1 MAADPDPFVSFAPGG
16 PWHRRQR
23 DSSWVVARAVGSP
36 ALVAEWIA
44 ACCRETRQAVAAAA
58 EAGATTAAAPA
69 VPPSVTHMACLFPR
83 LLAAEAY
90 QPLLLRHAAALLDTL
105 DALLELF
112 VRWHRSGGRAAPAE
126 GTALLSLA
134 TLLFVCRG
142 GGEGA
147 EEGRGALFV
156 ERYVDGSGT
165 AAAEKRNALLL
176 QAVDSAFD
184 VILDRERDDG
194 AAAADARGVHEL
206 VGAACL
212 LVSTA
217 ATCVERLRTVDAES
231 TLPPPPSFL
240 EGILGCSGA
249 SATLLAK
256 SLIEHVN
263 DVMSVDAAAP
273 GGGSGSGNPAACA
286 EGTSS
291 TETAAESGS
300 GGGSEAPPAAPSFFA
315 SFSLP
320 AFYTVGRGAA
330 SSVSAAAAAAAALS
344 RGGSAE
350 VRCCAASSRQ
360 LADQPLVLLLL
371 LLNHDPDVVGGLADS
386 AVLAGGARIS
396 FDGVAPIDIAARSP
410 TAAAAQHGSA
420 AVSPASSPSCLGG
433 SFTRAGGARSEHLQA
448 ALANIGG
455 DEQPAQSDGDDDDD
469 DASSPPP
476 PTSPPAA
483 AAAATAAVAVAGRGL
498 MSYIPLPP
506 LFGAGS
512 DEKPAEGEE
521 EGADGGKAD
530 ELPPPQFLCDLLDHL
545 VKTVATYRLERGI
558 DQLGRATAAPS
569 AKASRANHAP
579 PPPPPPSKPAAD
591 STNLSVSPTYSDLQ
605 SGYGSAVWSDN
616 NELSFPPHG
625 APPSAATATVAAEEA
640 PPSAALAAPT
650 TEAFAEVPQE
660 AAPTLPQ
667 QRDRLPSAV
676 AAAAAAAAAVP
687 PQPQPDLR
695 PVHTVSSAQA
705 AAACVALSLLSQNAA
720 AAKRL
725 SQRLAELLL
734 FREDGDE
741 VFAAAL
747 SDVVHN
753 VVLLAAE
760 ELPEVGVRG
769 VVVLAVRHTLRY
781 RATLGQKA
789 AYPLSRVLPA
799 VLCLLRSSPHAAA
812 AAMLLLADAAAF
824 GRRAHLRIVYLRIDG
839 GAESGALPAHAF
851 DADGDLIRVEAQSN
865 AAAYSDPSRPS
876 AESIYD
882 ALASIFV
889 LIDVC
894 QRSARRQQASA
905 AAAPAGES
913 TAGAVAGAL
922 TTTAQ
927 THLAEWCSVVRS
939 GFAYLSSLPPRL
951 SDVAAE
957 YFQGDFPIDELR
969 SELPCTPVWRAVVR
983 ATHIPSSFPSVILPS
998 QQHVRQSYAAPPFAD
1013 VITGFMWSA
1022 ATEYHLP
1029 VRSSGMGGV
1038 QCDYT
1043 SNLRRVCTLIC
1054 VPFPRAP
1061 PPSPQVLPGG
1071 DTPVQRCRL
1080 HLVPCTTQGSP
1091 PRSV

>member
-1 MAADPDPFVSFAPGG
+1 MTADPDPFANFAPGG

-44 ACCRETRQAVAAAA
+44 ACGREARQAVAAAA
-58 EAGATTAAAPA
+58 ESGATTAA
-69 VPPSVTHMACLFPR
+69 VPSSVSYMACLFPR

-90 QPLLLRHAAALLDTL
+90 QPLLLQHAATLLDTL
-105 DALLELF
+105 DSLLELF

-142 GGEGA
+142 GSEGA
-147 EEGRGALFV
+147 EGGRGALFV

-184 VILDRERDDG
+184 VILDRETGHDG
-194 AAAADARGVHEL
+194 AAASGARGVHEL
-206 VGAACL
+206 VSAACL

-217 ATCVERLRTVDAES
+217 ATCVERLRAVDAES

-263 DVMSVDAAAP
+263 DVMSVDAAGP
-273 GGGSGSGNPAACA
+273 GGDGNPAACA
-286 EGTSS
+286 EGASSS
-291 TETAAESGS
+291 TQTAAESAGVGG
-300 GGGSEAPPAAPSFFA
+300 GGGSEAPSAAPSFFA

-320 AFYTVGRGAA
+320 AFYAVGREAA

-344 RGGSAE
+344 PGGSAE

-410 TAAAAQHGSA
+410 TAAAAAQHGSA

-455 DEQPAQSDGDDDDD
+455 DEEPAQSDDGDDDDD
-469 DASSPPP
+469 DTPPSPPP
-476 PTSPPAA
+476 PASPPAA
-483 AAAATAAVAVAGRGL
+483 AATETAAVAGAGLGL

-521 EGADGGKAD
+521 DGKDGGKTTAD
-530 ELPPPQFLCDLLDHL
+530 ELAPPQFLCDLLDHL
-545 VKTVATYRLERGI
+545 VKTVATYRLERGL
-558 DQLGRATAAPS
+558 DQLGRATAPS
-569 AKASRANHAP
+569 AKPSRTGRAA

-591 STNLSVSPTYSDLQ
+591 SANLSVSPTYSDLQ

-625 APPSAATATVAAEEA
+625 APPSAATVAVAAEEA
-640 PPSAALAAPT
+640 APAVVPADPST
-650 TEAFAEVPQE
+650 DAFAEVPQE
-660 AAPTLPQ
+660 AAVPTLPQ
-667 QRDRLPSAV
+667 QRDRPPSAAAASAV
-676 AAAAAAAAAVP
+676 AAAP

-705 AAACVALSLLSQNAA
+705 AAACVTLSLLSQNAA

-725 SQRLAELLL
+725 SQRLSELLL

-741 VFAAAL
+741 VLAAAL

-753 VVLLAAE
+753 VVLLSAE
-760 ELPEVGVRG
+760 ELPEAGVRG

-781 RATLGQKA
+781 RATLGQRA
-789 AYPLSRVLPA
+789 SYPLSRVLPA

-905 AAAPAGES
+905 APAPAGES

-969 SELPCTPVWRAVVR
+969 SELPCTPQ
-983 ATHIPSSFPSVILPS
+983 HI
-998 QQHVRQSYAAPPFAD
+998 RQSYAAPPFAD
-1013 VITGFMWSA
+1013 AITGFMWSA
-1022 ATEYHLP
+1022 ATEFHLP

-1043 SNLRRVCTLIC
+1043 SNLRRV
-1054 VPFPRAP
+1054 
-1061 PPSPQVLPGG
+1061 LPGG
-1071 DTPVQRCRL
+1071 DAPLQRCRL
-1080 HLVPCTTQGSP
+1080 HLVACTTQGSP